1 MSACPDRMRPGLFS
15 ASDFRQRAMAQDPEA
30 PGNYGDHLLN
40 PTITDLLFSDTMHD
54 AAVLVPVIDRGDE
67 ATVLL
72 TQRSSRLR
80 NHPGQIAFPGG
91 RIDPEDKSPRHA
103 ALREANEEVG
113 LDPALVEIVGQMP
126 HYMTG
131 SGYRI
136 LPVLSV
142 VKPDFE
148 LVINE
153 DEVDEAFEV
162 PLSFLMNPANH
173 ERGSRLFQGH
183 ERFFFSMPYEQYFIW
198 GVTAGIL
205 HMLYERLYHR

>member
-1 MSACPDRMRPGLFS
+1 MRANRLFS
-15 ASDFRQRAMAQDPEA
+15 ADDFRQRALAQDPEA
-30 PGNYGDHLLN
+30 SQNYGDHMLN
-40 PTITDLLFSDTMHD
+40 PAIADLLFNDTLHD
-54 AAVLVPVIDRGDE
+54 AAVLVPVIDRGNE

-72 TQRSSRLR
+72 TQRSSRLN

-91 RIDPEDKSPRHA
+91 RIDPEDQSPRHA

-113 LDPALVEIVGQMP
+113 LDPSLVEIVGQMP
-126 HYMTG
+126 HYTTG

-142 VKPDFE
+142 VKPDFK

-153 DEVDEAFEV
+153 DEVDDVFEV

-173 ERGSRLFQGH
+173 ERGSRLFKGY
-183 ERFFFSMPYEQYFIW
+183 ERFYFKMPYEKYLIW
-198 GVTAGIL
+198 GITAGIL
-205 HMLYERLYHR
+205 HMLYERLYHK